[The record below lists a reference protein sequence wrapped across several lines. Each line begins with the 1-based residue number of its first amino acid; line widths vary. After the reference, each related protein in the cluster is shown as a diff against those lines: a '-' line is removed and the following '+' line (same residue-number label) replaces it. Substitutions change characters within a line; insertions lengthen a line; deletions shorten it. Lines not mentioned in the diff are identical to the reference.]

1 MTATAETAGRPRA
14 ALRPPPPARVLLA
27 LVRRG
32 LRDRRRAPLTWGGSI
47 GALCALEVAI
57 WPSIESSIGKAVQG
71 YPKALKE
78 AFGIAE
84 LNSVKAYLDVEMF
97 SLILPL
103 AIAFL
108 AVRCVA
114 AMLSAAEE
122 QHHLDTLLSAPVPRR
137 VLTAA
142 AMAVTG
148 LTVAAVLA
156 VVAAVTL
163 LASLAAGAGLPAGAL
178 VAGLALVWS
187 LAMLFA
193 GLAALAAGLLHRAV
207 LVTAIAMGAAVAMY
221 VLDLVG
227 KLAGAAEPLR
237 YASAFR
243 YYGSPLRDGMDVAAA
258 AGMVA
263 VGLACAA
270 AGALLFDRRDV
281 L

>member
-1 MTATAETAGRPRA
+1 MTATAETARPSRT
-14 ALRPPPPARVLLA
+14 ALRPPPPGRVLLA

-32 LRDRRRAPLTWGGSI
+32 LRDRRRAPLTWGGSL

-57 WPSIESSIGKAVQG
+57 WPSIEDSIGKAVEG

-84 LNSVKAYLDVEMF
+84 LNSVQSYLDVEMF
-97 SLILPL
+97 SLLLPL
-103 AIAFL
+103 AVAFL

-137 VLTAA
+137 LLTAA
-142 AMAVTG
+142 ALAVTA
-148 LTVAAVLA
+148 LTVAAVLV

-163 LASLAAGAGLPAGAL
+163 LASVAAGAGLPAGAL
-178 VAGLALVWS
+178 LAALVAVWA

-193 GLAALAAGLLHRAV
+193 GVAALAAGLLHRSV
-207 LVTAIAMGAAVAMY
+207 LVTAIAMGTAVAMY

-227 KLAGAAEPLR
+227 KLADGADPVS
-237 YASAFR
+237 YASAFH
-243 YYGSPLRDGMDVAAA
+243 YYGAPLRDGADVLGC
-258 AGMVA
+258 AGMLA
-263 VGLACAA
+263 AGLACAA
-270 AGALLFDRRDV
+270 AGALLFERRDV